1 MSTPVQELATTS
13 THLDQAAFAL
23 WLEAQGERR
32 FPWTGFGSCS
42 HPIARY
48 LRETTGRPWA
58 INQQGVFVHG
68 PDRADGEPNAYHP
81 ESLPAWALCFAD
93 WYDDAGEDSPTA
105 RECLDVLR
113 SFHEPRAPR
122 RVEGEVRRFAR

>member
-1 MSTPVQELATTS
+1 METITS
-13 THLDQAAFAL
+13 HLEHAAFAL
-23 WLEAQGERR
+23 WLESQGARR

-48 LRETTGRPWA
+48 LRETTGSAWQIGPRGVYVYEFDRRAEGYPSFNFPEPLPTWA
-58 INQQGVFVHG
+58 
-68 PDRADGEPNAYHP
+68 D
-81 ESLPAWALCFAD
+81 CFAD
-93 WYDDAGEDSPTA
+93 WYDDAAEESPTA

-122 RVEGEVRRFAR
+122 RVEGEVRRYAP